1 MIKKLLIVSIVI
13 IGLSIFTQGCLQKSE
28 DNDPGQY
35 FTETDLIVYGTDENM
50 DENNVVSP
58 EEELEI
64 QLKEFYDFSKKFFS
78 IWNNH
83 IEATTQFLEKF
94 NDKNTTLD
102 DKIIYSRILYEKY
115 EKFNEDLKQITS
127 PFEAS
132 NAYQYALNAISKR
145 ILFFKEFEKGTGM
158 YELIEIENEAYLY
171 ETLFWEE
178 MDKIYNYFDEMLVK
192 MGISR
197 DEFYLSI

>member
-1 MIKKLLIVSIVI
+1 MIKKLFIVSIL
-13 IGLSIFTQGCLQKSE
+13 IGVSILTLGCSQKSE
-28 DNDPGQY
+28 ENDSGQY
-35 FTETDLIVYGTDENM
+35 FSETDLIVYNTDENS
-50 DENNVVSP
+50 DENNIISP
-58 EEELEI
+58 VEELEI
-64 QLKEFYDFSKKFFS
+64 QLKEFYDFSKKFFT
-78 IWNNH
+78 IWNDH
-83 IEATTQFLEKF
+83 IESTTQLLEKF

-115 EKFNEDLKQITS
+115 EKFDEDLKQII
-127 PFEAS
+127 PPIEAHT
-132 NAYQYALNAISKR
+132 AYQYAQNAISKR

-178 MDKIYNYFDEMLVK
+178 MDKIYTHFDEMIVK